1 MDTVDL
7 HATQAA
13 QRILDE
19 RARTLARPQTH
30 ADETPGEELVVFQ
43 LGEATYGLPARTVHE
58 VYPLNR
64 FTPLP
69 STPPFI
75 VGLVNVRGRLLTALD
90 LRPLLHLEA
99 AAPQSGALLLIVGS
113 KNIEIALLADAVL
126 DVRRMVGDPAPTL
139 SSMAGNGTP
148 WLHGVDQHFTL
159 LIEPE
164 QLLAD
169 PRLLVNTAA

>member
-1 MDTVDL
+1 MDIVDL
-7 HATQAA
+7 HATDSA

-19 RARTLARPQTH
+19 RARTLARPQLH
-30 ADETPGEELVVFQ
+30 ADENPGEELVVFQ
-43 LGEATYGLPARTVHE
+43 LGDATYGIPARAVHE
-58 VYPLNR
+58 VHPLNR

-69 STPPFI
+69 GTPPFV

-90 LRPLLHLEA
+90 LRPLLHLEP
-99 AAPQSGALLLIVGS
+99 AAPQQGALLLIVGN
-113 KNIEIALLADAVL
+113 KNIEVALLADAVL
-126 DVRRMVGDPAPTL
+126 DVRRTIGDPAPTL
-139 SSMAGNGTP
+139 SSMAGHGTP

-164 QLLAD
+164 QMLAD